1 MAKFLKTVEDFI
13 AKHGPIDGPKKFRA
27 RELRDKNK
35 NSGIRRVYN
44 GPLVKCEACGKEFKR
59 ISTTHLKSKCIRPM
73 TTVEY
78 RELYPN
84 AMLVPP
90 GLVSMLG
97 MTKEKAIERYG
108 EEEGTRRWNEYCGL
122 QAETNTF
129 EYKQLHYGWTRE
141 QFDEY
146 NRSRA
151 TTLVN
156 MIRRHGEESG
166 TRMFEEYCEK
176 QRYTT
181 TIDYFIE
188 EYGVEEGTKIFNNF
202 DAARAF
208 VGGQSGIEVEC
219 YGLLKQML
227 PELVLSISVLGARC
241 GPFDYG
247 CHVKKKLIEFNG
259 DFWHANPD
267 IHDESFYNDVS
278 EKTAKQI
285 WQHDDEKIS
294 RAKGKGYDVYV
305 IWENDFRKDPEGEVE
320 KAFAWFNS

>member
-1 MAKFLKTVEDFI
+1 MKGYKPKTLEQYKQQYGDFEGTKRFK
-13 AKHGPIDGPKKFRA
+13 AAQKRKLSFQLREVYTGPK
-27 RELRDKNK
+27 
-35 NSGIRRVYN
+35 
-44 GPLVKCEACGKEFKR
+44 VKCQICNKELKR
-59 ISTTHLKSKCIRPM
+59 ISPTHLKKCSNITM
-73 TTVEY
+73 AEY
-78 RELYPN
+78 RAKFPDAPIMDDELK
-84 AMLVPP
+84 AMTGV
-90 GLVSMLG
+90 
-97 MTKEKAIERYG
+97 TKEKMIRKYG
-108 EEEGTRRWNEYCGL
+108 EEEGTIRWNDYCAI

-146 NRSRA
+146 NSSRA

-156 MIRRHGEESG
+156 MIRRHGEENG

-176 QRYTT
+176 QRYSTT
-181 TIDYFIE
+181 LDYFVE
-188 EYGVEEGTKIFNNF
+188 EYGLEEGTKIFNNF

-227 PELVLSISVLGARC
+227 PEIVLSISVLGARC

-294 RAKGKGYDVYV
+294 RAKGQGYDVYV
-305 IWENDFRKDPEGEVE
+305 IWENDFRKDPDGEVE
-320 KAFAWFNS
+320 KAVAWFNS